1 MAINLIL
8 LNPIQASQLHTRA
21 ILHNVLQWA
30 AIKCHPLAHHPRAIQ
45 IMATDNPNK
54 IIIEMGLE
62 RTGEILKEQKN
73 IVKLQFQDFLEV
85 FKENCRFL
93 LFLLDNT

>member
-1 MAINLIL
+1 
-8 LNPIQASQLHTRA
+8 
-21 ILHNVLQWA
+21 
-30 AIKCHPLAHHPRAIQ
+30 
-45 IMATDNPNK
+45 MATDNPNK